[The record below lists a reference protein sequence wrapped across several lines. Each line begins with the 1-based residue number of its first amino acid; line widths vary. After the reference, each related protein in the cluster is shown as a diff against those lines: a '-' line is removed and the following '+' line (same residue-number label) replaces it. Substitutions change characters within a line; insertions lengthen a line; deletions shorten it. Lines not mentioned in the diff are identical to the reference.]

1 MNANQPFDT
10 HHAGN
15 GDDKHDPDRIPVEE
29 FAPAEVSEIDLYEK
43 REKIYTRKIEGFYQ
57 RLRTLTGWPLL
68 AGFFLLPWFN
78 WDGRQSVLF
87 DLPARQFHVLG
98 FTFWPQDLTM
108 LAWVLIIAA
117 FALFAV
123 TNLAGRVWCGYSCPQ
138 TVWTSMFMWIEQKV
152 EGSRNQR
159 MKLDAAPWSLNKA
172 GKKALKFSLWL
183 ALAFYTGFTF
193 VGYFTPIHELGYD
206 FYRLDVNPWAAVWVG
221 IFTLLTFLNA
231 GWMREQVCQYMCP
244 YARFQSAMFDP
255 DTLIISYDE
264 KRGEPRGSRKR
275 HDDPSEL
282 GLGDCVD
289 CQLCVQ
295 VCPTGID
302 IRDGLQYQCI
312 GCALCIDACNS
323 VMDKLGYQKG
333 LIRYTTENSLDGK
346 PSHIMRPRL
355 LGYIVAVI
363 VMTGL
368 LGYKIVDRDTLELS
382 VLRDRQ
388 SLYVENSQGGIDNIY
403 TIKVANKTQ
412 QTHRYKLSVSAPHS
426 LEWIGAKEV
435 EVLTGEVVELPVK
448 LRTQQGEGLPTHF
461 DVTFNAEPMDTEGDI
476 QQSESRF
483 FTPGQPR

>member
-1 MNANQPFDT
+1 MNAMSPSNRAQPQSGS
-10 HHAGN
+10 AEP
-15 GDDKHDPDRIPVEE
+15 DPDRIPVEE

-68 AGFFLLPWFN
+68 AGFFLMPWLD
-78 WDGRQSVLF
+78 WDGRQAVLF

-98 FTFWPQDLTM
+98 FTFWPQDLSM

-117 FALFAV
+117 FGLFAV

-159 MKLDAAPWSLNKA
+159 IKLDAAPWNLSKA
-172 GKKALKFSLWL
+172 GKKSVKFSLWL

-255 DTLIISYDE
+255 DTLIISYDSH
-264 KRGEPRGSRKR
+264 RGEPRGSRKR
-275 HDDPSEL
+275 HEDPAER
-282 GLGDCVD
+282 GLGDCID

-323 VMDKLGYQKG
+323 VMDKMGYPAG

-346 PSHIMRPRL
+346 PSRIMRPRL
-355 LGYIVAVI
+355 IGYIVAVI

-368 LGYKIVDRDTLELS
+368 LGYKILDRDSLELS

-388 SLYVENSQGGIDNIY
+388 SLFVENNQGGIDNIY
-403 TIKVANKTQ
+403 TIKVGNKTQ
-412 QTHRYKLSVSAPHS
+412 QAHRYQLSVSAPVD
-426 LEWIGAKEV
+426 LQWLGAQEV
-435 EVLTGEVVELPVK
+435 EVLSGEVVELPVT
-448 LRTQQGEGLPTHF
+448 LRSQGNAGLPAQF
-461 DVTFNAEPMDTEGDI
+461 DITFSAQPVNAPEKNQHI
-476 QQSESRF
+476 ESRF
-483 FTPGQPR
+483 FTPALR